1 MLFKCVYSWLLYVA
15 PGRFVE
21 RRHTN
26 CIVLY
31 CTAGLVREGSLVLWR
46 QAYVRLRR
54 RYGSTRRK
62 KSANYGR
69 PVMNVGGLT
78 VVADAL
84 DVTLDENVARLFTRQ
99 QVDVVERDF
108 VRVPD
113 NTAQLVAEQTP
124 TTTLSYTQPRSA
136 VYWLTLMKSVN
147 TFKWRKLK
155 TPFSIYLQ
163 LH

>member
-1 MLFKCVYSWLLYVA
+1 
-15 PGRFVE
+15 
-21 RRHTN
+21 
-26 CIVLY
+26 
-31 CTAGLVREGSLVLWR
+31 
-46 QAYVRLRR
+46 
-54 RYGSTRRK
+54 
-62 KSANYGR
+62 
-69 PVMNVGGLT
+69 MNVGGLT

-136 VYWLTLMKSVN
+136 VY
-147 TFKWRKLK
+147 
-155 TPFSIYLQ
+155 
-163 LH
+163 